1 MKFESY
7 WHDTAPEFSG
17 AATGPV
23 EGDFDV
29 AVIGGGFTGLAAARQ
44 LAKSGARVAVLEA
57 NHIGWGASGRN
68 GGHLNN
74 GLAHSF
80 IAAKAELGV
89 ERAVALYRAFDDS
102 IDTIERIVT
111 EEKIDCDFR
120 RAGKLKLASKPQH
133 FDIIARNFE
142 AVHREVDPDTALLTA
157 DDLKTE
163 VGSPFHGAMLSRK
176 SAVMHMGRYVVG
188 LAEASARHGGT

>member
-7 WHDTAPEFSG
+7 WHDTAPKFKG

-44 LAKSGARVAVLEA
+44 LARSGARVAVLEA

-68 GGHLNN
+68 GGHVNN

-89 ERAVALYRAFDDS
+89 ERAVALYRALDDS
-102 IDTIERIVT
+102 IDTIERIRVM
-111 EEKIDCDFR
+111 
-120 RAGKLKLASKPQH
+120 
-133 FDIIARNFE
+133 ARNC
-142 AVHREVDPDTALLTA
+142 R
-157 DDLKTE
+157 
-163 VGSPFHGAMLSRK
+163 RI
-176 SAVMHMGRYVVG
+176 SA
-188 LAEASARHGGT
+188 